1 MSAGPASRGVAAAR
15 RHAAVLLVGLGAF
28 LAALAILLRT
38 YVYAQLALLP
48 GTVTDQ
54 VVLEDEAA
62 EYLDTTQWETVE
74 DVSVVRTEEVLAQQ
88 SPGNAGW
95 SVWWVQSGTE
105 AEERPV
111 DHVDRRVVVDRADG
125 TAINCCGEHVNGDRA
140 VRQAGLTLY
149 WPPGAA
155 PEDHPYYDADIRA
168 APAMRYEGVEEI
180 GGIETRRYVQT
191 IEATQLPDSVRS
203 VPAEVL
209 GEDGDGVVDAAR
221 WLDLTRTV
229 WVEPESG
236 LPVHREER
244 RREALRGVDGRGEV
258 VLLSADL
265 ETPPAQVTANADHAR
280 QRATLLRATQS
291 WIPGLLLVLS
301 PPLVTLGLIR
311 YRRSRALDAANDP
324 EARTVSDPDAAPDSA
339 NGAGRTGD

>member
-1 MSAGPASRGVAAAR
+1 MNAGPATRSVAAAR
-15 RHAAVLLVGLGAF
+15 RHSPVLLVGLGVF

-48 GTVTDQ
+48 GNVSEQ
-54 VVLEDEAA
+54 MVLEDEAA

-74 DVSVVRTEEVLAQQ
+74 GVSVVRTEGVLAQQ
-88 SPGNAGW
+88 SPGNTGW
-95 SVWWVQSGTE
+95 SVWWVQNVTE
-105 AEERPV
+105 AEEQPI
-111 DHVDRRVVVDRADG
+111 DNVDRRVVVDRADG
-125 TAINCCGEHVNGDRA
+125 TAVNCCGEHVNGDRA

-149 WPPGAA
+149 WPPGAE

-168 APAMRYEGVEEI
+168 APTMRYEGAEEI
-180 GGIETRRYVQT
+180 VGIQTRRYVQT
-191 IEATQLPDSVRS
+191 IETTQLPDSVRS

-209 GEDGDGVVDAAR
+209 GEEGDGVVDAAR

-244 RREALRGVDGRGEV
+244 RREALRSVDGEGEV

-265 ETPPAQVTANADHAR
+265 ETPPAQVTANAEQAQ
-280 QRATLLRATQS
+280 QRASLLRATHS
-291 WIPGLLLVLS
+291 WIPGLLIVLS
-301 PPLVTLGLIR
+301 PPLITLGLIR
-311 YRRSRALDAANDP
+311 YRRSR
-324 EARTVSDPDAAPDSA
+324 
-339 NGAGRTGD
+339 GGDGPSSL